1 MLSIW
6 MVSLLFLA
14 VGLVVL
20 ASGIFT
26 LQYNHQAPANR
37 AFFALTV
44 AITIWSSGMALS
56 TIAPDAATGEIWRR
70 FSAIGWGATYAIL
83 LHFVLIITDKPYPY
97 RKWWFYGCLYLPAL
111 IMLFAFVI
119 PNRMNPYP
127 YLLHYTNYGWIN
139 VAQNNVWDWIFYLYY
154 IGFTVL
160 GLVFLYQWGK
170 KSSDESIK
178 KKSRLICLAII
189 IALILGTLTDV
200 VLSSLYSELPQM
212 APVIMLIPVLAI
224 YHILQKDSFGITE
237 GVDRKTSYMNIFI
250 CVLMYL
256 ILTAMQFFVLNGGF
270 AKGPVT
276 LDESTIKGIIVQLQM
291 FISLYLVLKENRPG
305 YIVSFLMNAIA
316 LVATVGFMIRFNS
329 TESLP
334 GIISHTGVL
343 VIITLI
349 RIYKEKNAAYIKK
362 INTQIVKEKF
372 YSSVFKQAPVGIAIM
387 NGQKHTRY
395 EEFADINI
403 NPMYEQILGRT
414 KEELQNLTWPEITH
428 PEDIAVN
435 LAYYEQFEKGN
446 IDHYSL
452 EKRLIKPDGSVVWVN
467 MVIAPFS
474 ASGEKSD
481 DHVCIITD
489 ITERKEMEA
498 ALKYSNENVPLTG
511 LYNRS
516 VMERILKRDALLPWT
531 DKRGLVYINL
541 SSIHALNPRYGFHYN
556 QVMLKKIANSLK
568 VFCNDNYILFNT
580 YDDRFIFY
588 VKGYKDKN
596 ELLVFCEAVADTIN
610 SHLYIHGITAG
621 IGVIEIDEAQM
632 RDIDELLRMLLITSE
647 MAAKNNI
654 KGNSII
660 FYGPEIEAQATREN
674 EISQELTEIAEGIR
688 PERLYLQF
696 QPIIDLSSNRLCAFE
711 ALARLNSEKYGLIPP
726 LEFIAIAEKNNMIV
740 PLGEKIILQALS
752 FLKKLKE
759 NGHDNISVSINISM
773 IQLLNA
779 GFAEKFI
786 DSIKERHLDP
796 ENIGIELTES
806 VFTVEIE
813 EINTVINSLKAAGIK
828 ILIDDFGTG
837 YSSFARGSE
846 LNIDSIKI
854 DKCFIDKLLTVKPEE
869 AITGDIISIAH
880 KLGQCVIAEGVE
892 QEKQRCYLRD
902 YDCDRIQGY
911 LISKPLD
918 EEAALAFLNEKMS
931 SCQNSAGYQ
940 D

>member
-403 NPMYEQILGRT
+403 NPMYEKILGRS
-414 KEELQNLTWPEITH
+414 KEELQKLTWSEITH
-428 PEDIAVN
+428 PEDIATN
-435 LAYYEQFEKGN
+435 LAYFEQFKKGK
-446 IDHYSL
+446 IDRYSL
-452 EKRLIKPDGSVVWVN
+452 EKRLIKRDGSVVWVN
-467 MVIAPFS
+467 ILVAPFS
-474 ASGEKSD
+474 ASGENPA
-481 DHVCIITD
+481 DHVCIVTD
-489 ITERKEMEA
+489 ITERKKMEA
-498 ALKYSNENVPLTG
+498 ALKYNSEHVQLTG

-516 VMERILKRDALLPWT
+516 VLERFLKSDALVSGNV
-531 DKRGLVYINL
+531 KRGLVYINL
-541 SSIHALNPRYGFHYN
+541 SAMYLLSLRYGFHFTETL
-556 QVMLKKIANSLK
+556 LKKISDSLK
-568 VFCNDNYILFNT
+568 AFCNDNYTLFNT
-580 YDDRFIFY
+580 YEDRFVFY
-588 VKGYKDKN
+588 VKGYKDKR
-596 ELLVFCEAVADTIN
+596 ELVAFCETIVETLN
-610 SHLYIHGITAG
+610 SYLYIHGITAG
-621 IGVIEIDEAQM
+621 IGVIEIDEAQIK
-632 RDIDELLRMLLITSE
+632 DTDELLRLLLITSE
-647 MAAKNNI
+647 MATNNNAGDNNI
-654 KGNSII
+654 L
-660 FYGPEIEAQATREN
+660 FYGPEIKAQATREN
-674 EISQELTEIAEGIR
+674 VISHELTEIAEGIKT
-688 PERLYLQF
+688 ERLYLQF
-696 QPIIDLSSNRLCAFE
+696 QPVLNLSSNQICGFE
-711 ALARLNSEKYGLIPP
+711 ALARLKSEKYGIVPP
-726 LEFIAIAEKNNMIV
+726 LEFITVAEKINLIV
-740 PLGEKIILQALS
+740 PLGERIILQALG
-752 FLKKLKE
+752 FLRKLNE
-759 NGHDNISVSINISM
+759 NGHEKIAIFINISL
-773 IQLLNA
+773 IQLLSA

-786 DSIKERHLDP
+786 GRINEMGLNP

-806 VFTVEIE
+806 VFSVEIE
-813 EINTVINSLKAAGIK
+813 EINRIINLLKSAGIK

-854 DKCFIDKLLTVKPEE
+854 DKSFIDKLLSVRSEE
-869 AITGDIISIAH
+869 TITGDIISIAH
-880 KLGQCVIAEGVE
+880 KLGQCVVAEGVE
-892 QEKQRCYLRD
+892 QEKQLDYLRD
-902 YDCDRIQGY
+902 YCCDWIQGN
-911 LISKPLD
+911 LISTPLD
-918 EEAALAFLNEKMS
+918 EEAALAFINRHMS
-931 SCQNSAGYQ
+931 IYQDSAGYRN
-940 D
+940 